1 MSYDSIQIFD
11 IKDVSERANLARNSK
26 RINVYGGHLT
36 GSGRGV
42 LLFSVQRGADGEWP
56 TNEIDYLTKLR
67 GKHTICFMPQ
77 REYMYVE
84 SGINIDPGQSYQ
96 IPYFYGS
103 AMNGADPVP
112 GIEHQN
118 KNQLE
123 LIRTIL
129 DLERINADLKEQ
141 VEELSE
147 ELKQFETHSGKFAHS
162 LENLF
167 FQIAPK
173 LGINLDNFSQPNTPP
188 MQGNEQGQDWQK
200 IDLSGNSEAH
210 IENALIVLLEAFGA
224 EFVLKFA
231 RTIQA
236 DPNKVNTL
244 KSFL

>member
-1 MSYDSIQIFD
+1 MSYESMQIFD
-11 IKDVSERANLARNSK
+11 IKDVAERANLAKNSK
-26 RINVYGGHLT
+26 RINVYSGHLT
-36 GSGRGV
+36 ATGRGV
-42 LLFSVQRGADGEWP
+42 LLFSIQRGADGEWP
-56 TNEIDYLTKLR
+56 QNEIDYLTKLR
-67 GKHTICFMPQ
+67 GKNTVCFMPQ

-96 IPYFYGS
+96 IPYYYGAPGHS
-103 AMNGADPVP
+103 EPMPGA
-112 GIEHQN
+112 EYQN
-118 KNQLE
+118 KSQLE
-123 LIRTIL
+123 LIRTII
-129 DLERINADLKEQ
+129 DLERKNEKLTEE
-141 VEELSE
+141 VEELTE

-173 LGINLDNFSQPNTPP
+173 LGINLSAFEQPNNTEP
-188 MQGNEQGQDWQK
+188 MQGTQDWQK
-200 IDLSGNSEAH
+200 IDLSGNTEPH